1 MGKIM
6 SLILFVVSAG
16 LLVITF
22 FFPFFT
28 YNVGSYKGELVI
40 GELAT
45 GEEIAINFKF
55 NDEVVIK
62 IGDNEYK
69 GKYEI
74 KDKVIT
80 ITDCPE
86 STIIGFNKL
95 KMNNLFSLTPENIIT
110 GELLKVKLTSIFGI
124 VMTAI
129 YGVVAFI
136 SLVVF
141 IVKLAR

>member
-28 YNVGSYKGELVI
+28 YNVGSYKGEL
-40 GELAT
+40 AT

-62 IGDNEYK
+62 KGDNEYK

-86 STIIGFNKL
+86 STLFGFSKL
-95 KMNNLFSLTPENIIT
+95 KMDNLFSLTSENFFT